1 MALLFCEG
9 VMNQRLLWCD
19 LQSDEDRILFLE
31 SGAACDTG
39 IIAPVM
45 VGEILALYRKIQ
57 AAKNEIDLIYSS
69 GQDERCDAVAQVESA
84 IDSVVIHPWVYPSK

>member
-1 MALLFCEG
+1 
-9 VMNQRLLWCD
+9 MNQKLLWCD

-45 VGEILALYRKIQ
+45 VGEIIALYRKLQ
-57 AAKNEIDLIYSS
+57 AAQSEIDLIYSS
-69 GQDERCDAVAQVESA
+69 GQDERCDAVAQVEAA
-84 IDSVVIHPWVYPSK
+84 IDAVVILPWSQR

>member
-1 MALLFCEG
+1 MSQ
-9 VMNQRLLWCD
+9 NLLWCD
-19 LQSDEDRILFLE
+19 LKSDEDKILFLE

-45 VGEILALYRKIQ
+45 VGEILAMYRKLQ
-57 AAKNEIDLIYSS
+57 AARNEIDLIYSG

-84 IDSVVIHPWVYPSK
+84 IDSVVMTPWSYPSK